1 MNTHSF
7 LNAAPTAALRVS
19 AGRQPVAVTTLGAEV
34 ETRAG
39 TEIDNPAAKHLA
51 AHNPAANNLANVV
64 TKPFAGAD
72 ASAGTQC
79 IKEYATGECITGSLV
94 MIQ

>member
-1 MNTHSF
+1 MNTHSR
-7 LNAAPTAALRVS
+7 LNAASTAALLVS
-19 AGRQPVAVTTLGAEV
+19 ADRQPVAAKTLGAEV

-39 TEIDNPAAKHLA
+39 TGADNPVANNPAAD
-51 AHNPAANNLANVV
+51 NSANVV
-64 TKPFAGAD
+64 TRPFAGAD

-79 IKEYATGECITGSLV
+79 TKECVTGECITGSLV

>member
-1 MNTHSF
+1 MNTHSH
-7 LNAAPTAALRVS
+7 LNAAPTAALLIS
-19 AGRQPVAVTTLGAEV
+19 ADRQPVAVKTLGAEV

-39 TEIDNPAAKHLA
+39 TGADNPV
-51 AHNPAANNLANVV
+51 ANNPANVV
-64 TKPFAGAD
+64 TRPFAGAD

-79 IKEYATGECITGSLV
+79 TKECATGEYVTGEYVTGECITGSLV